1 MKTFLKSTIIAGFV
15 ALTALGTV
23 TAASANDGGFG
34 HRGVQMECWRQHD
47 RDGRGFH
54 HGMRHEHGR
63 FDRFDRQ
70 DKGGDHK

>member
-1 MKTFLKSTIIAGFV
+1 MKTLLKSTIIAGFV

-34 HRGVQMECWRQHD
+34 HRYAHTECWRHD

-54 HGMRHEHGR
+54 HGMKHEHGR
-63 FDRFDRQ
+63 FERFDRQ
-70 DKGGDHK
+70 DRGDRK